1 MNGEHIGDWHTGPAG
16 DELRYVATWLRSPQ
30 ARPLSLSLP
39 FTPGNQAHRGERVRA
54 YFDNLLPDSK
64 PLRDRLARRYN
75 AGSTDAFDLLA
86 EAGRDCVGALQIV
99 PEGRDPGD
107 VRTVHGRPLSDV
119 EVAAEL
125 RAVTAP
131 TPFGHQARDDDGL
144 RLSIAGAQEKTA
156 LLWYRDQWWLPTGAT
171 PTTHILKLPLGVVGN
186 LKLDMRHSIENEWLC
201 AQILAAYGLPV
212 APCALLSFEDQRV
225 LAVER
230 FDRVWSSDRS
240 WLIRLPQEDLCQATG
255 TSTDAK
261 YEADGGPGID
271 AVLGVLNSSRRR
283 ELDRATFFLAQFLF
297 WLLRAP
303 DGHAKN
309 FSIALH
315 EGGSFSMTPLYDVLS
330 AYPVMGKGAGQ
341 IAPQRV
347 KLAMAL
353 RCKGTQWRMQ
363 EMLWRHWVEVGER
376 NGVTTPSGG
385 NVNARSGKALV
396 VPSRNDVTALLSEA
410 VARTPQV
417 VRTVSGV
424 LPKGFPA
431 AVAEPLLE
439 GLTASAKAAA

>member
-1 MNGEHIGDWHTGPAG
+1 MNGEHIGDWSVGPGG
-16 DELRYVATWLRSPQ
+16 DELRYAATWLHSPQ

-39 FTPGNQAHRGERVRA
+39 FTPGNQPHRGDLVRA

-64 PLRDRLARRYN
+64 PLRDRLARRYR

-99 PEGRDPGD
+99 PERQDPGNG
-107 VRTVHGRPLSDV
+107 RAVHGRPLNDE
-119 EVAAEL
+119 EVAEEL
-125 RAVTAP
+125 RSVTAP
-131 TPFGHQARDDDGL
+131 FSDQRGDHEDGL

-156 LLWYRDQWWLPTGAT
+156 LLWYQDKWWLPSGAT

-201 AQILAAYGLPV
+201 AQILAAYGLP
-212 APCALLSFEDQRV
+212 AARCALLTFEDQRV

-230 FDRVWSSDRS
+230 FDRIWSPDNS

-255 TSTDAK
+255 TPTDAK

-271 AVLGVLNSSRRR
+271 TILGLLNSSRRR
-283 ELDRATFFLAQFLF
+283 ELDRANFFLAQFLF

-330 AYPVMGKGAGQ
+330 AYPVLGKGAGQ

-347 KLAMAL
+347 KMAMAL
-353 RCKGTQWRMQ
+353 RSKGTHWRMQ
-363 EMLWRHWVEVGER
+363 EILWRHWVTVGER
-376 NGVTTPSGG
+376 NGVTAPSG
-385 NVNARSGKALV
+385 
-396 VPSRNDVTALLSEA
+396 NDVTTLLSDL

-417 VRTVSGV
+417 VRTVSSA
-424 LPKGFPA
+424 LPANFPA
-431 AVAEPLLE
+431 AVADSMLE
-439 GLTASAKAAA
+439 GLTSAAKAAA